1 MWRIFI
7 ACGLTVLI
15 EGLFFILLGYREK
28 WFVLLCVCANV
39 LTNLTLNLLVWLLY
53 YLGVK
58 LTVVVYPLEA
68 LVVVSEYLIYRAYEG
83 ASKKLF
89 LMVFAA
95 NALSYLT
102 GVLLF
107 GHV

>member
-15 EGLFFILLGYREK
+15 EGLFFILMGYREK
-28 WFVLLCVCANV
+28 GFVLLCVCANV

-89 LMVFAA
+89 LLVFTA